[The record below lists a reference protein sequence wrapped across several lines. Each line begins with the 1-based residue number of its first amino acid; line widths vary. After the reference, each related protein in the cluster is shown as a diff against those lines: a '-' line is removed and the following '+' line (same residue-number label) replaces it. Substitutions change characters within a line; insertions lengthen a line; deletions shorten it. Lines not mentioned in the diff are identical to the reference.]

1 MASKVTS
8 VRDARAASSTSGR
21 IDEASLIG
29 LHVGDRY
36 RLRELIGEG
45 GMGGVFRAEQLAT
58 GRLVALKLLH
68 PELAHIDYV
77 ARRFERE
84 AQVASRLSHPNIVD
98 VFDFGES
105 NGHLYIAM
113 ELLAGTSLGDAIARG
128 AFARGNATLF
138 GRARRLLAGHSH
150 LSGIPPT
157 IAIVRQVLAALEHAH
172 ARGVVHRDL
181 KPDNIMLLPPRD
193 DSSPAHVK
201 LLDFGIAKLADEA
214 PRGGKPLTQAG
225 VPLGT
230 PEYMSPEQAAG
241 DATDARSDLYACGII
256 LYEMLTGRLPFE
268 AESAVRLLSM
278 QITAVPPP
286 PRAVAPDAHI
296 PAALEEV
303 VLRAL
308 AKKREDRFDSATEL
322 LHALDDAVA
331 AASPS
336 GDAPSGAPAAR
347 APRYG
352 HPRSR
357 RIVVGALA
365 LGLAAFVLADHHG
378 AAAPAPVVA
387 AAPIAADAGKRL
399 ERTRV
404 ERLRKPHAR

>member
-1 MASKVTS
+1 
-8 VRDARAASSTSGR
+8 
-21 IDEASLIG
+21 
-29 LHVGDRY
+29 
-36 RLRELIGEG
+36 
-45 GMGGVFRAEQLAT
+45 
-58 GRLVALKLLH
+58 
-68 PELAHIDYV
+68 
-77 ARRFERE
+77 
-84 AQVASRLSHPNIVD
+84 
-98 VFDFGES
+98 
-105 NGHLYIAM
+105 
-113 ELLAGTSLGDAIARG
+113 
-128 AFARGNATLF
+128 
-138 GRARRLLAGHSH
+138 
-150 LSGIPPT
+150 
-157 IAIVRQVLAALEHAH
+157 
-172 ARGVVHRDL
+172 
-181 KPDNIMLLPPRD
+181 
-193 DSSPAHVK
+193 
-201 LLDFGIAKLADEA
+201 
-214 PRGGKPLTQAG
+214 
-225 VPLGT
+225 
-230 PEYMSPEQAAG
+230 
-241 DATDARSDLYACGII
+241 CGII

-278 QITAVPPP
+278 QITAAPPP

-296 PAALEEV
+296 PAALEQV

-308 AKKREDRFDSATEL
+308 AKRREDRFDSATEL

-336 GDAPSGAPAAR
+336 GEAPSGAPAAR